1 MPDMEYYN
9 NCYYANITGLT
20 GDLIIVDAP
29 NTDTIGFSIRRAVPR
44 QM

>member
-9 NCYYANITGLT
+9 KTYFAQILGLT
-20 GDLIIVDAP
+20 DDLIIVDAP

-44 QM
+44 